1 MFEYQGYNWIMSF
14 LIFLALLVLI
24 YIMYLIRQDLQDHH
38 VRTESMLQRI
48 SETVVKSADSEKDD

>member
-1 MFEYQGYNWIMSF
+1 MIF

-24 YIMYLIRQDLQDHH
+24 YILYLIRQDLQDHH

-48 SETVVKSADSEKDD
+48 SETVVKSADSEKEN

>member
-1 MFEYQGYNWIMSF
+1 MSF
-14 LIFLALLVLI
+14 LILIALIVLI

-48 SETVVKSADSEKDD
+48 SESVVKTSDNDTED

>member
-1 MFEYQGYNWIMSF
+1 MNF
-14 LIFLALLVLI
+14 LIVIALIVLI

-48 SETVVKSADSEKDD
+48 SETVVKSADSESDN

>member
-1 MFEYQGYNWIMSF
+1 MNF
-14 LIFLALLVLI
+14 LILLALIILI

-48 SETVVKSADSEKDD
+48 SESVVKSVDSESDN